1 MSQNGESIDKAT
13 SKLSLNPKANEW
25 KPSFSATEFVPSW
38 MAQPAAP
45 AQPQVQA
52 PAAAAPSTAAPG
64 TSYDKLNDYSW
75 TSDLI

>member
-38 MAQPAAP
+38 MAPAAP
-45 AQPQVQA
+45 AQPQAQP
-52 PAAAAPSTAAPG
+52 PAAAGDSTAAPG
-64 TSYDKLNDYSW
+64 TSL
-75 TSDLI
+75 